1 MTWKDSYSIGIP
13 QIDKQHKELC
23 DQIDKLYDACSQGKG
38 ANEAG
43 KVLEFLAS
51 YTIKHFADEEA
62 FQKKVNYSG
71 FTQHKAKHTAFLE
84 QVKKLKQEAVQNGMG
99 VSTVIRINQTISS
112 WLVDHIK
119 NTDTELKQY
128 AN

>member
-1 MTWKDSYSIGIP
+1 MTWKDSYLIGIP

-38 ANEAG
+38 AAEAG

-62 FQKKVNYSG
+62 FQKKVNYPG
-71 FTQHKAKHTAFLE
+71 YTQHKAKHTAFLE
-84 QVKKLKQEAVQNGMG
+84 QVKKLKQEAVQSGMG
-99 VSTVIRINQTISS
+99 VSTVIKVNQAIST
-112 WLVDHIK
+112 WLVNHIK
-119 NTDTELKQY
+119 NTDNELKQY
-128 AN
+128 AG